1 MSKPIVAGI
10 LLGLSL
16 AGPPALANEPDAILG
31 HWKTA
36 EEKSRVEIFRCGER
50 YCGRIASLKEPTYPA
65 DDPQGMAGQPK
76 VDRNNPDAALQVRP
90 IVGLQL
96 MEGFTYSGSNLW
108 EGGTIY
114 DPENGK
120 SYQCKMTLTAP
131 DRLEVRGFI
140 GISLFGRTS
149 LWTR

>member
-1 MSKPIVAGI
+1 MSKPIFAGI
-10 LLGLSL
+10 LLGLALTAS
-16 AGPPALANEPDAILG
+16 PASADEANAILG
-31 HWKTA
+31 HWSTP
-36 EEKSRVEIFRCGER
+36 EDKSKIEIFKCGDR
-50 YCGRIASLKEPTYPA
+50 YCGRIASLKEPTYPL
-65 DDPQGMAGQPK
+65 DDPKGMAGQAK
-76 VDRNNPDAALQVRP
+76 VDRNNPNVDLQARP
-90 IVGLQL
+90 IVGLLL
-96 MEGFTYSGSNLW
+96 MEGFAYSGSSVW

-120 SYQCKMTLTAP
+120 SYKCKVTLAAP

>member
-1 MSKPIVAGI
+1 MSKPIVAGM
-10 LLGLSL
+10 LLGLAL
-16 AGPPALANEPDAILG
+16 AGSPAVANESDAILG
-31 HWKTA
+31 LWKTP
-36 EEKSRVEIFRCGER
+36 EEKSRVEIFKCGER
-50 YCGRIASLKEPTYPA
+50 YCGRIVSLKEPTYPA
-65 DDPQGMAGQPK
+65 DDPKGMAGQVK
-76 VDRNNPDAALQVRP
+76 VDRNNPEAALQTRP
-90 IVGLQL
+90 IIGLQL

-108 EGGTIY
+108 ENGTIY

-120 SYQCKMTLTAP
+120 SYQCKMTLVAP

>member
-10 LLGLSL
+10 LFSL
-16 AGPPALANEPDAILG
+16 ALAAAPAVAKESDAILG
-31 HWKTA
+31 QWKTP
-36 EEKSRVEIFRCGER
+36 EEKSRVEIFKCGER
-50 YCGRIASLKEPTYPA
+50 YCGRIVSLKEPTYPA
-65 DDPQGMAGQPK
+65 DDPKGMAGQVK
-76 VDRNNPDAALQVRP
+76 VDRNNPEAALQTRP
-90 IVGLQL
+90 IIGLQL

-108 EGGTIY
+108 ENGTIY

-120 SYQCKMTLTAP
+120 SYQCKVTLAAP

-149 LWTR
+149 VWTR